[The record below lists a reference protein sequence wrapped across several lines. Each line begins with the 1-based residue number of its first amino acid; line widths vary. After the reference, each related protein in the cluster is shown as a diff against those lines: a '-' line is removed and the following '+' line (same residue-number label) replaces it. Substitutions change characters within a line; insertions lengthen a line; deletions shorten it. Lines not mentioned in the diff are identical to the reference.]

1 MGSKRVSVRCCCAPR
16 VAKPSLKRG
25 LQTAGERSLGSPPC
39 SDSCPFPIPLPGIP
53 WILLP
58 NGPASLQQGTSPSS
72 FSALPV
78 APQNSRQSALVPR
91 ASCGST
97 QGLLGPVSPLLKPTW
112 KSCMAQWGVCVCVC
126 PLDLLLTWALQ
137 LVQLSSPTACCP
149 AAWPQL
155 WRCGRDKQSVRPLH
169 HTDSAHAL
177 WG

>member
-1 MGSKRVSVRCCCAPR
+1 MGSKRVSVRRCCAPR

-112 KSCMAQWGVCVCVC
+112 KSCMAQWGGSSR
-126 PLDLLLTWALQ
+126 PATDLG
-137 LVQLSSPTACCP
+137 P
-149 AAWPQL
+149 AAGPAVFTYSLLPCCMASALEVWE
-155 WRCGRDKQSVRPLH
+155 RRTVRQASPPH
-169 HTDSAHAL
+169 
-177 WG
+177 